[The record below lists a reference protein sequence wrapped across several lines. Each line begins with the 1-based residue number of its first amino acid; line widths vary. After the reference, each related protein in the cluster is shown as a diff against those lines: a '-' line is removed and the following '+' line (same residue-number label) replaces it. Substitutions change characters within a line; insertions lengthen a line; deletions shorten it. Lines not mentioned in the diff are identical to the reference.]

1 MKKLSVI
8 FFGTHHFAATIL
20 AGLLESPLIS
30 VALVITRPDQPA
42 GRGRQTK
49 KPAVKIL
56 AEKYQLKIDQPPT
69 LKSYPLSRFSFTRKS
84 RILDSAAAESGP
96 PKIYDL
102 GLVAQYGLLIPGRII
117 NAPESG
123 TLNVHT
129 SLLPKY
135 RGASPGQC
143 ALINGES
150 ETGVTIMKMDEG
162 LDTGPILSQ
171 AKLKIAPDDTYP
183 DLEEK
188 LARLGLSALLKTVPP
203 YCRGELGG
211 LAQTENEATYCCMLT
226 RADGRID
233 WSKNTEEIYN
243 LYRGLT
249 PWPGIWTMWGNARLK
264 LVKIKPHDKTI
275 AAGKVLI
282 ANKQL
287 LIGTKNKSIEILEL
301 QLEGKKSMDAQ
312 TFINGHK
319 QINGVILK

>member
-30 VALVITRPDQPA
+30 VALVITRPDKPA

-69 LKSYPLSRFSFTRKS
+69 LKSYQLPATS
-84 RILDSAAAESGP
+84 
-96 PKIYDL
+96 YQL
-102 GLVAQYGLLIPGRII
+102 GIVAQYGLLIPGRII